1 MPQIN
6 IVENLTD
13 EQSYIKD
20 RLEELRKK
28 LVDVSGRTNLISFR
42 HSERVHSHVRII
54 DEIPDQLLERI
65 KTSKGMT
72 FVHLPDQ
79 DNVPKDEKTPE
90 FQDAYAYI
98 KIEDEYFISEFKKL
112 VDGDISED
120 SPKYLTL
127 DRELKDKARD
137 FLDMSVIPNRYT
149 MSKDE
154 YATLKG
160 FSPSYELPKPDLKD
174 RSKAHSDDNIQTL
187 LFDDELNRKLNGL
200 YKKAKLFEQEYQIQD

>member
-65 KTSKGMT
+65 KTSKGNA
-72 FVHLPDQ
+72 F
-79 DNVPKDEKTPE
+79 
-90 FQDAYAYI
+90 
-98 KIEDEYFISEFKKL
+98 
-112 VDGDISED
+112 G
-120 SPKYLTL
+120 
-127 DRELKDKARD
+127 
-137 FLDMSVIPNRYT
+137 
-149 MSKDE
+149 
-154 YATLKG
+154 
-160 FSPSYELPKPDLKD
+160 SYQP
-174 RSKAHSDDNIQTL
+174 
-187 LFDDELNRKLNGL
+187 
-200 YKKAKLFEQEYQIQD
+200 